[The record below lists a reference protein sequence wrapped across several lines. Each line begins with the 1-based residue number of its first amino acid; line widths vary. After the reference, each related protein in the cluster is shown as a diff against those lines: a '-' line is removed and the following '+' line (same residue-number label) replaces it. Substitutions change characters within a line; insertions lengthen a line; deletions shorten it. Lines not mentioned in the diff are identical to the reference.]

1 MQKPPPM
8 YSLALVLSPERDH
21 SYVHFENAAT
31 HPFQA
36 NPAGL
41 PRVNVWWLADSAL
54 LTYWDGAQAQAIFG
68 SAGLES
74 KFIKVSSTD
83 CYVAWARDFVIV
95 AFRGTEPN
103 EWQDILT
110 DGNVKLVP
118 WRVGKVHRGF
128 KEAVDEIWP
137 RLEAELNVLSAG
149 RTMWFCGHSLGGA
162 LATLA
167 ADRYPHTRGVCTIGC
182 PRVGDPTFAAAFH
195 ANLTNKTLRYVNHH
209 DIVTHVPPPL
219 FGYKHVEAGRFIERH
234 GTISDKPP
242 TLAHFFAELF
252 GSPQQLLELVNSL
265 EAGTLKTP
273 PNFLLDHMPKAYAIW
288 TWNDYDA
295 NG

>member
-8 YSLALVLSPERDH
+8 YSLPLVLSPERDH
-21 SYVHFENAAT
+21 SYVHFENAAA

-41 PRVNVWWLADSAL
+41 PRVNVWWLVDSAL
-54 LTYWDGAQAQAIFG
+54 LTYWDDAQAKAIFG

-110 DGNVKLVP
+110 DANVKLVP

-128 KEAVDEIWP
+128 KEAVDKIWP
-137 RLEAELNVLSAG
+137 RLEAELN
-149 RTMWFCGHSLGGA
+149 
-162 LATLA
+162 
-167 ADRYPHTRGVCTIGC
+167 
-182 PRVGDPTFAAAFH
+182 
-195 ANLTNKTLRYVNHH
+195 
-209 DIVTHVPPPL
+209 
-219 FGYKHVEAGRFIERH
+219 
-234 GTISDKPP
+234 
-242 TLAHFFAELF
+242 
-252 GSPQQLLELVNSL
+252 LL
-265 EAGTLKTP
+265 
-273 PNFLLDHMPKAYAIW
+273 
-288 TWNDYDA
+288 
-295 NG
+295 